1 MFNRLMTKEDRQM
14 ARQAII
20 PEGAIKVQPKGL
32 DVVFYLYHNESPK
45 PSAMCFIG
53 SAGRPAWR
61 CFYHNAK
68 SREAAIARQ
77 IESCKVRAD
86 YMAKRK
92 AEAKV
97 GAHKIEVGH
106 IFVTCWGYDQT
117 NIEFFKVIAKK
128 GETLLI
134 VQEVE
139 QIEANRG
146 DEVSMTGRAVPGE
159 NFAKDSKPYTVRA
172 GEAGIK
178 VEGHY
183 ASLWNGKPVSW
194 TAYC

>member
-1 MFNRLMTKEDRQM
+1 MFTRLMTKEDRQM

-20 PEGAIKVQPKGL
+20 PKGAIKIQPKGL

-61 CFYHNAK
+61 HYYHNAK

-77 IESCKVRAD
+77 IESCKVQAE

-92 AEAKV
+92 AAVKT
-97 GAHKIEVGH
+97 GAQKIEVGH
-106 IFVTCWGYDQT
+106 VFVTCWGYDQT

-128 GETLLI
+128 GETMLI

-139 QIEANRG
+139 QIETNRG

-159 NFAKDSKPYTVRA
+159 NFAARSKPYTVRA
-172 GEAGIK
+172 GDGRIT
-178 VEGHY
+178 VEGHS
-183 ASLWNGKPVSW
+183 ASLWDGKPVSW
-194 TAYC
+194 TADH